1 MADGP
6 LWCDIREPIQTVD
19 MSSITLTTTQK
30 MLWTPGA
37 GNPAGNFPANY
48 WTVKKTVMMAAA
60 FKWTSGTGG
69 NNAFGTGYRTAEAA
83 PSHFGAGSKPIITSV
98 RPFLSFTCRYCTIS
112 IPQPTGT
119 L

>member
-37 GNPAGNFPANY
+37 GNPALP
-48 WTVKKTVMMAAA
+48 
-60 FKWTSGTGG
+60 SGWLT
-69 NNAFGTGYRTAEAA
+69 EL
-83 PSHFGAGSKPIITSV
+83 PMLPCPMS
-98 RPFLSFTCRYCTIS
+98 
-112 IPQPTGT
+112 
-119 L
+119 